1 MTCFLAGEVAATER
15 PLTEVSLLL
24 HEHTTYV
31 ALKGRSVLMSTAPS
45 EFRLVRPG
53 LTKAPNTVS
62 IMSVKKPGWYLRH
75 YRYRLFLEPIT
86 KPRNK
91 HIFRKDATF
100 TERVNVFNKGSTSF
114 QSVNYPKLF
123 ISRERN
129 GRLYIRRPRND
140 MLKESASFTVN
151 ASKTCCVYMAYC
163 NSKETYN
170 KNAQLEEETT

>member
-1 MTCFLAGEVAATER
+1 MFHSAYSLLQSSVTCFLAGEVAATER
-15 PLTEVSLLL
+15 PLTKVSLLL

-45 EFRLVRPG
+45 KFRLVRPG

-75 YRYRLFLEPIT
+75 YSYRLFLEPIAN
-86 KPRNK
+86 PRNR

-100 TERVNVFNKGSTSF
+100 TERVDVFHKGSTSF

-123 ISRERN
+123 ISREGN

-140 MLKESASFTVN
+140 ILKECASFTVN
-151 ASKTCCVYMAYC
+151 ASKTCFV
-163 NSKETYN
+163 
-170 KNAQLEEETT
+170 